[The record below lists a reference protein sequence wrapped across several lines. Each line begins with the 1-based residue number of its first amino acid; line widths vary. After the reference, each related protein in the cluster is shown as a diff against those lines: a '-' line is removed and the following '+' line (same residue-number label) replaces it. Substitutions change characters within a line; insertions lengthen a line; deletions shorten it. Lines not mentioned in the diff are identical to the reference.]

1 MFAMEQEHQEKE
13 LDAKQ
18 EYQSI
23 RDEIKN
29 KASGRKPIYLFI
41 YLRKRTK
48 FQNVEERHALRI
60 QLEGQTEDLW
70 KQIREVCSRREE
82 RHAVFWR
89 TKNPSSANEAVQRND
104 CRASFS
110 VSKAESKR
118 RAECHGDQT
127 TNEKVAEN
135 SGKETTSETKYHMRF
150 FSFFF
155 S

>member
-70 KQIREVCSRREE
+70 KQIREVC
-82 RHAVFWR
+82 
-89 TKNPSSANEAVQRND
+89 P
-104 CRASFS
+104 
-110 VSKAESKR
+110 
-118 RAECHGDQT
+118 
-127 TNEKVAEN
+127 
-135 SGKETTSETKYHMRF
+135 
-150 FSFFF
+150 
-155 S
+155 